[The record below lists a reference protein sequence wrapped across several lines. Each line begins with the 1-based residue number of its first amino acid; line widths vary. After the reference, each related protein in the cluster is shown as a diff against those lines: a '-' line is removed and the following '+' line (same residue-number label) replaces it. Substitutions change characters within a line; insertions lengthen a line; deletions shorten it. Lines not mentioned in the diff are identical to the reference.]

1 MAFCDELHSRPHTS
15 SVLPGGSDLNSTRPT
30 TRGRVESKCNGAF
43 SLANVCQGY
52 SPHAL
57 RRAYACGCHVLSHS
71 PQHNDWLPVWAELR
85 LTPLT
90 SPVPLVDLSV
100 KYVGSSAKPRR
111 HHKAA
116 VPAAVVDVV
125 GGPV

>member
-1 MAFCDELHSRPHTS
+1 MMSCIVVPHILRVARRIRPEFHEANDTRQGRIQMQRS
-15 SVLPGGSDLNSTRPT
+15 LLSGQRLPGLLASCATQSVCVRMPCTQ
-30 TRGRVESKCNGAF
+30 
-43 SLANVCQGY
+43 SL
-52 SPHAL
+52 
-57 RRAYACGCHVLSHS
+57 